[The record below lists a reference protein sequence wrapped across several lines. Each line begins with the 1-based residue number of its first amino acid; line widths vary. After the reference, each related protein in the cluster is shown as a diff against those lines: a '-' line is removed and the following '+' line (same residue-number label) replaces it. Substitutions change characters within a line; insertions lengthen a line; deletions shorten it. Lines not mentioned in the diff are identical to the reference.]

1 MLDFLKWLITPL
13 WLKKYLQDD
22 PIENP
27 PVITTELTD
36 SDDNVVISQVIPEV
50 DTTPIDELVD
60 TTPIDELWKEC
71 DDIVSNMGWKE
82 DVECIDLDTFIQELN
97 NNAEYSMKQRDQ
109 LKNYVIDD
117 IFNTPVIKVHDPVI
131 RKSENSVIIAPAIE
145 PPKKQKKRKKKRN
158 LRYNLRNS

>member
-36 SDDNVVISQVIPEV
+36 SDDNVVISQVIPE
-50 DTTPIDELVD
+50 VD